1 MARGSQSGRKN
12 NNPEGHNQYSGGL
25 MERVRNHPIASAAA
39 AGGAVAAGMFLWSK
53 RDRIGDQ
60 MNNMSDKVG
69 QWNESR
75 KSQSPS
81 GSGST
86 SSGSSTDMRS
96 GKRSSETGS
105 ERIGSGAIAGASAAS
120 SSGSGRSTGG
130 RSGSAQTGQNMSP
143 SRTAS
148 ETVSY

>member
-12 NNPEGHNQYSGGL
+12 NNPEGRNQYSGGL

-53 RDRIGDQ
+53 RDKIGDQ
-60 MNNMSDKVG
+60 MSTMSDKVG
-69 QWNESR
+69 EWNENR
-75 KSQSPS
+75 KSQSMS
-81 GSGST
+81 GSN
-86 SSGSSTDMRS
+86 SGSSTGMRS
-96 GKRSSETGS
+96 GKRASETGS

-120 SSGSGRSTGG
+120 SSGRSTGG

>member
-1 MARGSQSGRKN
+1 MARGSQRGRNN
-12 NNPEGHNQYSGGL
+12 NNPEGRNQYSGGL

-60 MNNMSDKVG
+60 VSTMSDKVG
-69 QWNESR
+69 EWNSNR
-75 KSQSPS
+75 KSGTT
-81 GSGST
+81 GSNSAM
-86 SSGSSTDMRS
+86 SMSS

-105 ERIGSGAIAGASAAS
+105 ESIGSGAIAGASAAS
-120 SSGSGRSTGG
+120 TNSSGRATGG
-130 RSGSAQTGQNMSP
+130 RGGKATTGQTMSP

>member
-60 MNNMSDKVG
+60 MNTMSDKVG

-81 GSGST
+81 SST
-86 SSGSSTDMRS
+86 SSGSSTGMRS